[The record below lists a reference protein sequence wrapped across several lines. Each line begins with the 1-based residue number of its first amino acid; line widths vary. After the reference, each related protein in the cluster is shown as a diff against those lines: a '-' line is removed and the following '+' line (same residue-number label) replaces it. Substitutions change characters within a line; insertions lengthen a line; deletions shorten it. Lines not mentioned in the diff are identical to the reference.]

1 MGLSRE
7 CCCLCFS
14 VLLFFLSIF
23 VIVRRCAHSQ
33 GLSFWFR
40 WRVTGAVPCLP
51 SPAHFILMMCLP
63 LFLLLTLRIH
73 ILSATLLIL
82 SIMTP
87 RVLSCPVPLLTL
99 RVLRLYFLRMF
110 ICSNRLFLFSH

>member
-51 SPAHFILMMCLP
+51 CPLYFDDVAASIFIADHAHSHSLCDPAHS
-63 LFLLLTLRIH
+63 IH
-73 ILSATLLIL
+73 NDSAC
-82 SIMTP
+82 P
-87 RVLSCPVPLLTL
+87 VLSCSSAYTACASFV
-99 RVLRLYFLRMF
+99 FLAYVHMF
-110 ICSNRLFLFSH
+110 KQTVSFFS